1 MYLSEQKRKWLSV
14 AVFVAAANLLVLPA
28 QAQCVAAQTAG
39 QSWPQA
45 SLGSEVS
52 AQVLQDTV
60 KITLASELDGA
71 SQAEVADQLSKT
83 LESVM
88 HDVKGDAKVK
98 ASSGNFRVWP
108 VNDEHG
114 KISNWHGRGEIF
126 LESTDLAAASALA
139 AKVSDRMPIGNLA
152 FSVSPKARAKQ
163 QQLMLA
169 QAAQVFRERAKALTE
184 ALGFASYS
192 IRNIE
197 LGGVATHFQPVSRM
211 MTMSASKTGAAA
223 PLEGGTETVTVSM
236 HGSIFLHSARK

>member
-14 AVFVAAANLLVLPA
+14 AVLAAAANFLALPA
-28 QAQCVAAQTAG
+28 QAQNAATQPA

-45 SLGSEVS
+45 SLGAEVS

-71 SQAEVADQLSKT
+71 SQTKVADQLSKT
-83 LESVM
+83 LEGVM

-108 VNDEHG
+108 VNNEHG
-114 KISNWHGRGEIF
+114 KISSWHGRGEIF

-139 AKVSDRMPIGNLA
+139 AKVSDRMPIANLA

-163 QQLMLA
+163 EQLMLT
-169 QAAQVFRERAKALTE
+169 QAAQAFRERAKALTE
-184 ALGFASYS
+184 ALGFASYT

-197 LGGVATHFQPVSRM
+197 LDGVAAHYQPVPHM
-211 MTMSASKTGAAA
+211 MAMAA
-223 PLEGGTETVTVSM
+223 PKAGTATPLEAGTETVTVSM
-236 HGSIFLHSARK
+236 RGSIFLRSAQK